1 MKRWF
6 PLVVFLLGASSLFA
20 ESVQQTYA
28 RGVRAY
34 AGGNVE
40 AARKL
45 FEEVLA
51 AEPGNQG
58 ATAYI
63 RNIDATKPDN
73 ISLRKQMEA
82 VIVPKVD
89 FHDTSLTTVLDYLP
103 KVVAEQS
110 KGRATLNIVRLFPS
124 DFGASKTITL
134 ELANV
139 PMASVLDFV
148 AQLAGVK
155 MEFQAHAVLV
165 SLPQTAAATPAPTHQ

>member
-1 MKRWF
+1 MLPDMKRWF
-6 PLVVFLLGASSLFA
+6 PLVVFLLAGAFSLSA
-20 ESVQQTYA
+20 ETVQQTYA

-34 AGGNVE
+34 AGGNVD

-51 AEPGNQG
+51 AEPDNKG
-58 ATAYI
+58 AAAYL
-63 RNIDATKPDN
+63 RNIAAEKPATV
-73 ISLRKQMEA
+73 SLRKQMEA
-82 VIVPKVD
+82 LIVPKVD

-124 DFGASKTITL
+124 DFGTSKTITL
-134 ELANV
+134 ELSNV
-139 PMASVLDFV
+139 PMANVLDFV

-155 MEFQAHAVLV
+155 ME
-165 SLPQTAAATPAPTHQ
+165 